1 MQDIVNAVRPLA
13 TQRAFKKHSILLYQG
28 EVPRAVFV
36 LVAGTIKVYS
46 LNTAGEE
53 QVVTFHVDGEFF
65 PTSWLFDKSS
75 STQYYYEALTDCTV
89 LTLPK
94 EEMRHILLRRPECM
108 RAAFD
113 YFASNYIGFM
123 MRITALE
130 QSRASEKVMFTLYY
144 LLFRYGEEVKPSIFR
159 LDLALTHSVIASLIG
174 LTRETTSTELHK
186 LKRQKIISY
195 TAKEYLIN
203 KKALEATLGEDSF
216 KDVSVI

>member
-1 MQDIVNAVRPLA
+1 MQDIIDAVRPIA
-13 TQRAFKKHSILLYQG
+13 TQRVFKKHSILLYQG
-28 EVPRAVFV
+28 EVPRAAFV
-36 LVAGTIKVYS
+36 LLSGTIKVYS

-53 QVVTFHVDGEFF
+53 QVATFHVDGEFF

-94 EEMRHILLRRPECM
+94 EEMRAIIFDRPKCL

-113 YFASNYIGFM
+113 YFAANYIGFM
-123 MRITALE
+123 MRLTALE
-130 QSRASEKVMFTLYY
+130 QSRASDKVMFTLYY
-144 LLFRYGEEVKPSIFR
+144 LLFRYGKEVKPSIYR
-159 LDLALTHSVIASLIG
+159 IDLTLTHSVIASLLG

-195 TAKEYLIN
+195 NAKEYLVN
-203 KKALEATLGEDSF
+203 KKALEMALGEDSF
-216 KDVSVI
+216 KDVAVV